1 MTRVTIAAAA
11 YPLDYHE
18 SIDRYAAKI
27 TTWVSEAATKGAPL
41 LVFPE
46 YGAMELGSL
55 GGRAVAGDL
64 EACLHEVARWKPQV
78 DALHCAL
85 AARFGVHILGASGPV
100 FVPENGNG
108 PYSLAGQ
115 TTPSSNDI
123 YTFDG
128 QTDPKRNEIYTSG
141 PRPVNRATLYGPGGI
156 LGHQDKQIMTRFER
170 ETWFV
175 APGHGL
181 RVFDT
186 PLGRLGVVTC
196 YDSEFPLLSR
206 ALVEAGAEILL
217 APSCT
222 DSLRG
227 FTRVRVGSMARAL
240 ENQCVVVH
248 APTVGLCDFCPAVDE
263 NVGAAAIYGPP
274 DLGFPETGIL
284 AETPLNQ
291 PGWAIAT
298 VDRAAIAE
306 VRRAGGVLNHL
317 HWDEQQ
323 ARIAAGVVV
332 I

>member
-1 MTRVTIAAAA
+1 MTALTIAAAA
-11 YPLDYHE
+11 YPLDFLM
-18 SIDRYAAKI
+18 DFAAYEAKL
-27 TTWVSEAATKGAPL
+27 TDWVAGAADHGAQL

-78 DALHCAL
+78 DLLHQRL
-85 AARFGVHILGASGPV
+85 ARHYGVHILGASGPV
-100 FVPENGNG
+100 FLPGR
-108 PYSLAGQ
+108 
-115 TTPSSNDI
+115 D
-123 YTFDG
+123 
-128 QTDPKRNEIYTSG
+128 
-141 PRPVNRATLYGPGGI
+141 RPVNRATLYGPDGV

-175 APGHGL
+175 ETGTGL
-181 RVFDT
+181 TLFDT
-186 PLGRLGVVTC
+186 PLGRIGVVIC

-227 FTRVRVGSMARAL
+227 FSRVRVGAMVRAL

-263 NVGAAAIYGPP
+263 NIGAAAIYGPP
-274 DLGFPETGIL
+274 DLGFPESGIF

-291 PGWAIAT
+291 PGWAYAT
-298 VDRAAIAE
+298 VSRADIAA

-317 HWDEQQ
+317 HWEEQA
-323 ARIAAGVVV
+323 ARIAAGVTRA
-332 I
+332 

>member
-11 YPLDYHE
+11 YPLDFHDTFA
-18 SIDRYAAKI
+18 SYATKI
-27 TTWVSEAATKGAPL
+27 TAWVSEAADKGAAL

-55 GGRAVAGDL
+55 GGRDVAGDL

-100 FVPENGNG
+100 FLSETSN
-108 PYSLAGQ
+108 SL
-115 TTPSSNDI
+115 
-123 YTFDG
+123 
-128 QTDPKRNEIYTSG
+128 RNASE
-141 PRPVNRATLYGPGGI
+141 RPVNRATLYSPGGI

-175 APGHGL
+175 EPGQGL
-181 RVFDT
+181 RLFDT
-186 PLGRLGVVTC
+186 PLGRLGIVTC
-196 YDSEFPLLSR
+196 YDSEFPLLAR

-263 NVGAAAIYGPP
+263 NVGSAAIYGPP
-274 DLGFPETGIL
+274 DLGFPENGIF

-323 ARIAAGVVV
+323 ARIAAGVRV

>member
-11 YPLDYHE
+11 YPFDFHNDFN
-18 SIDRYAAKI
+18 SYAEKVTA
-27 TTWVSEAATKGAPL
+27 WVGDAAARGAQL

-55 GGRAVAGDL
+55 GGRDVASDL

-78 DALHCAL
+78 DALHYDL

-100 FVPENGNG
+100 FLDDCRNLVYGSAPGSEASRNLVYGNSMPG
-108 PYSLAGQ
+108 PNS
-115 TTPSSNDI
+115 
-123 YTFDG
+123 
-128 QTDPKRNEIYTSG
+128 
-141 PRPVNRATLYGPGGI
+141 RPVNRATLYGPGGI

-175 APGHGL
+175 APGDGL
-181 RVFDT
+181 TLFDT
-186 PLGRLGVVTC
+186 PLGRLGVITC
-196 YDSEFPLLSR
+196 YDSEFPLLAR

-263 NVGAAAIYGPP
+263 NVGSAAIYGPP
-274 DLGFPETGIL
+274 DLGFPETGIF
-284 AETPLNQ
+284 AQTPLNE

-317 HWDEQQ
+317 HWDEQG
-323 ARIAAGVVV
+323 ARIAAGVTV